1 MSKCLTPCIRSAQE
15 PLHSLHLIHLAA
27 NLLLAVHPG
36 SVLMYSFKIHRE
48 KDNNLNT
55 GLAVLMLEL
64 MHKKDRNHSWNTVY
78 LLTCN
83 EMSVRLAVPRIPWN
97 TREFRLTAVA
107 GCVREQKEGTTHR
120 GRNTLQFF
128 VASMFIL
135 IAGEQCYSTP
145 PTAWA
150 CGLVAQS
157 VPTHA
162 IWLAC
167 FLLFFNIDFIMSN
180 LTVSLPILE

>member
-1 MSKCLTPCIRSAQE
+1 MRCQWGLQSPNSLEHKRVSAHCCGWLCQGAE
-15 PLHSLHLIHLAA
+15 
-27 NLLLAVHPG
+27 G
-36 SVLMYSFKIHRE
+36 
-48 KDNNLNT
+48 
-55 GLAVLMLEL
+55 G
-64 MHKKDRNHSWNTVY
+64 
-78 LLTCN
+78 
-83 EMSVRLAVPRIPWN
+83 
-97 TREFRLTAVA
+97 
-107 GCVREQKEGTTHR
+107 QKEGTTHR
-120 GRNTLQFF
+120 GRNTLQFC

-167 FLLFFNIDFIMSN
+167 FLLFFNIDFTMKN
-180 LTVSLPILE
+180 LTVSLPVLEWHLHVAFTVAFCNFKIVFLSPMTLASLEGNCRGVFGALSYYLRQEAAYFASSDSPTLK